1 MVKIDW
7 GLLSS
12 RRNKISNIPIC
23 PENTHSLCRLNM
35 SVKPRCAEGNLSL
48 PPITTICHYRRSMQ
62 MIDRADLLW
71 WQKHRDRSP
80 GPTVVIMHGP
90 DPAGKNPDVHLVFLL
105 RFELYRFGLSWKP
118 HNDIPKLPS
127 INFICYSCECYMCLE
142 DQTGPGLSTSTCVF
156 RFQGKFTVLCS
167 EICWAGK
174 RAEHVLCHDI
184 LIANTKASWSPEIN
198 DGWLW
203 FEKVHFMPAKR
214 DRKTRVCSNPKGFRR
229 EHWKTF

>member
-127 INFICYSCECYMCLE
+127 INFMLLMWVLHVFGGSNWTRTVYVYMCF
-142 DQTGPGLSTSTCVF
+142 QIPGQVYSV
-156 RFQGKFTVLCS
+156 V
-167 EICWAGK
+167 
-174 RAEHVLCHDI
+174 
-184 LIANTKASWSPEIN
+184 
-198 DGWLW
+198 
-203 FEKVHFMPAKR
+203 
-214 DRKTRVCSNPKGFRR
+214 
-229 EHWKTF
+229 

>member
-1 MVKIDW
+1 MVLTQRAKTLMFILYFCW
-7 GLLSS
+7 GL
-12 RRNKISNIPIC
+12 NC
-23 PENTHSLCRLNM
+23 
-35 SVKPRCAEGNLSL
+35 
-48 PPITTICHYRRSMQ
+48 
-62 MIDRADLLW
+62 IDLGCLGS
-71 WQKHRDRSP
+71 H
-80 GPTVVIMHGP
+80 IMTFQNFH
-90 DPAGKNPDVHLVFLL
+90 
-105 RFELYRFGLSWKP
+105 
-118 HNDIPKLPS
+118 PS
-127 INFICYSCECYMCLE
+127 ISCYSCECYMCLE

-203 FEKVHFMPAKR
+203 FEKVHSMPAKR